1 MTDKD
6 GEEAAGE
13 GPGEEEGSGAS
24 PSLLTNRQVSVLRLR
39 RKGMSQQEVADL
51 LGTTRSNVSI
61 LEKRALQNVVK
72 ARATLKEWTMIQAPV
87 SLKVPAGTD
96 VFDVPALVFSE
107 ADEAGIKLGIS
118 SVDIV
123 VQIKNKT
130 PAALKKRMILRDLEV
145 AVTEDG
151 LVLVQEETSG

>member
-1 MTDKD
+1 MTRRA
-6 GEEAAGE
+6 EED
-13 GPGEEEGSGAS
+13 EEGDQGTN

-39 RKGMSQQEVADL
+39 RKGMSQQEVAEH

-61 LEKRALQNVVK
+61 LEKRALQNVAR
-72 ARATLKEWTMIQAPV
+72 ARATLKEWTMVQAPV
-87 SLKVPAGTD
+87 SLTVPAGTD
-96 VFDVPALVFSE
+96 VFDVPYLVFSE
-107 ADEAGIKLGIS
+107 ADKAGIKLGIG

-130 PAALKKRMILRDLEV
+130 PEALKKRVIRRDLEV

-151 LVLVQEETSG
+151 LFLVQEAAPE

>member
-1 MTDKD
+1 VADDMARRADED
-6 GEEAAGE
+6 
-13 GPGEEEGSGAS
+13 EEGEQGTN
-24 PSLLTNRQVSVLRLR
+24 PSLLTNRQASVLRLR
-39 RKGMSQQEVADL
+39 RKGMSQQEVAEQ

-61 LEKRALQNVVK
+61 LEKRALQNVAK

-87 SLKVPAGTD
+87 SLTIPAGTD
-96 VFDVPALVFSE
+96 VFDVPYLIFSE
-107 ADEAGIKLGIS
+107 ANKARIKLDIG

-130 PAALKKRMILRDLEV
+130 PEALKKRVIRRDLEV

-151 LVLVQEETSG
+151 LFLVQEAAPK

>member
-1 MTDKD
+1 MAKRS
-6 GEEAAGE
+6 
-13 GPGEEEGSGAS
+13 EEGAEMERGTN
-24 PSLLTNRQVSVLRLR
+24 PSLLTDRQMAVLRLR
-39 RKGMSQQEVADL
+39 RKGMSQQDVADL

-61 LEKRALQNVVK
+61 LEKRALQNVSR

-87 SLKVPAGTD
+87 SLTVPAGTD

-123 VQIKNKT
+123 VQIKNKA

-151 LVLVQEETSG
+151 LVLVQEAAPE

>member
-1 MTDKD
+1 MARRADED
-6 GEEAAGE
+6 
-13 GPGEEEGSGAS
+13 EEGEQGTN
-24 PSLLTNRQVSVLRLR
+24 PSLLTNRQASVLRLR
-39 RKGMSQQEVADL
+39 RKGMSQQEVAEQ

-61 LEKRALQNVVK
+61 LEKRALQNVAK

-87 SLKVPAGTD
+87 SLTIPAGTD
-96 VFDVPALVFSE
+96 VFDVPYLIFSE
-107 ADEAGIKLGIS
+107 ANKARIKLDIG

-130 PAALKKRMILRDLEV
+130 PEALKNRVIRRDLEV

-151 LVLVQEETSG
+151 LFLVQEAAPK

>member
-1 MTDKD
+1 MARRADED
-6 GEEAAGE
+6 
-13 GPGEEEGSGAS
+13 EEGEQGTN
-24 PSLLTNRQVSVLRLR
+24 PSLLTNRQASVLRLR
-39 RKGMSQQEVADL
+39 RKGMSQQEVAEQ

-61 LEKRALQNVVK
+61 LEKRALQNVAK

-87 SLKVPAGTD
+87 SLTIPAGTD
-96 VFDVPALVFSE
+96 VFDVPYLIFSE
-107 ADEAGIKLGIS
+107 ANKARIKLDIG

-130 PAALKKRMILRDLEV
+130 PEALKKRVIRRDLEV

-151 LVLVQEETSG
+151 LFLVQEAAPK

>member
-6 GEEAAGE
+6 GEGAARE
-13 GPGEEEGSGAS
+13 GAGEEEGSGAS
-24 PSLLTNRQVSVLRLR
+24 PSLLTSRQVSVLRLR

-61 LEKRALQNVVK
+61 LEKRALQNVVR
-72 ARATLKEWTMIQAPV
+72 ARATLKEWTMIQAPI
-87 SLKVPAGTD
+87 SLTVPAGTD

-107 ADEAGIKLGIS
+107 ADEAGIKLGIG

-123 VQIKNKT
+123 VQIKNKA
-130 PAALKKRMILRDLEV
+130 PAALKKRMILQDLEV

>member
-1 MTDKD
+1 MARRADED
-6 GEEAAGE
+6 
-13 GPGEEEGSGAS
+13 EEGEQGTN
-24 PSLLTNRQVSVLRLR
+24 PSLLTNRQASVLRLR
-39 RKGMSQQEVADL
+39 RKGMSQQEVAEQ

-61 LEKRALQNVVK
+61 LEKRALQNVAK

-87 SLKVPAGTD
+87 SLTIPAGTD
-96 VFDVPALVFSE
+96 VFDVPYLIFSE
-107 ADEAGIKLGIS
+107 ADKARIKLDIG

-130 PAALKKRMILRDLEV
+130 PEALKKRVIRRDLEV

-151 LVLVQEETSG
+151 LFLVQEAAPK